1 MGSMHNPTNY
11 LRYLTYKG
19 ASRLYG
25 TITTQL
31 RDKIDYELKVIDD
44 MGFSSYFLIVWDLI
58 NAARLRDIPVG
69 PGRGSAGGAVVAYC
83 LGITEFDPLEYD
95 LIFERF
101 LNPERPEM
109 PDVDIDFCQYR
120 RGEVVDYIIQRYGSD
135 YVAQIMTYGTL
146 KRNSLLENV
155 GKVMKIGWDEVNRI
169 KDVTPNEEEEDDDTT
184 ITDIYEQYADFRKLV
199 DNINSRYPR
208 FWETCLKLEGLHR
221 NESKHAAGV
230 IICDVPVAT
239 LVPLFAKGKKDAAEV
254 DSSHMTVQLD
264 KHDAEEAGLLKMDIL
279 GLRTLSVI
287 AETVKTIRKH
297 EPNFTIQD
305 INLEDPNVYKMLRN
319 GKTRSVFQLEGQGIT
334 SVVKRMHISSFNDI
348 IALLALYRP
357 GPLDAKMDKIY
368 IDRKLGREVVTYQHP
383 DLELILKPT
392 WGVIL
397 YQEQVMRISM
407 VMAGYSAAEADKLR
421 KAMGKKDK
429 DLMAKEKGKFIDRA
443 IEKRYDK
450 SIVED
455 VAHQIET
462 FARYGFNKSHSTA
475 YALITY
481 RTAYLKCYYPM
492 EYMSAEANS
501 FLDTNDKL
509 ANVIG
514 EIKSLGIPL
523 LPPHIN
529 YSYTGF
535 QVDNFAVRFG
545 LTGIKGIGGKTVQ
558 AIIKERNA
566 SGYFRSFED
575 FCDRMAPKE
584 CNSAAKKTLIL
595 SGAFDIFDDRA
606 YLIDELESRYNK
618 KYIQPD
624 IIKPMCQED
633 KIQHEKELLNFY
645 VSGTPFST
653 ADEHIRRFGATTRFD
668 QFGDYDKGIAGILKT
683 VRVQQSKK
691 GQMAFITVE
700 SENTSFDCTVFSDVF
715 RQYDSIIKNAE
726 GKMVVIKGRYNEY
739 MGKTGLVMS
748 DIAVIERNN
757 VYCRSVLID
766 LGLTPHLMTLA
777 ALKHECECST
787 GNTVVN
793 ILVHT
798 GEEEVEIMTQCM
810 ISVTTS
816 FVSAVEA
823 FIGTNKI
830 SYGW

>member
-1 MGSMHNPTNY
+1 MIVNHLY
-11 LRYLTYKG
+11 LRYLTYIG
-19 ASRLYG
+19 AEHKYG
-25 TITTQL
+25 TITETL
-31 RDKIDYELKVIDD
+31 RNKIDYELRIIID
-44 MGFSSYFLIVWDLI
+44 MGFCDYFLIV
-58 NAARLRDIPVG
+58 RDIISKAKDKQIPVG
-69 PGRGSAGGAVVAYC
+69 PGRGSVGGSVVAYC
-83 LGITEFDPLEYD
+83 IDIIEFDPLEYD

-101 LNPERPEM
+101 INPERPEF
-109 PDVDIDFCQYR
+109 PDIDIDFCQYR
-120 RGEVVDYIIQRYGSD
+120 RGEVINIITDAYGPD

-169 KDVTPNEEEEDDDTT
+169 KDVTPDEEEEDDDTT
-184 ITDIYEQYADFRKLV
+184 ITDIYEQYDDFRKLV

-264 KHDAEEAGLLKMDIL
+264 KYDTEAAGLLKMDIL

-287 AETVKTIRKH
+287 AEAVRTIRKY
-297 EPNFTIQD
+297 ESDFDIQNID
-305 INLEDPNVYKMLRN
+305 LEDQNVYKMLRN
-319 GKTRSVFQLEGQGIT
+319 GRTKSVFQLEGQGIT

-383 DLELILKPT
+383 DLEPILKPT

-429 DLMAKEKGKFIDRA
+429 ELMAKEKNKFVDRA
-443 IEKRYDK
+443 IEKGYER

-475 YALITY
+475 YAIITY

-509 ANVIG
+509 ANVIS

-529 YSYTGF
+529 YSFTGF

-558 AIIKERNA
+558 AIIGERDR

-575 FCDRMAPKE
+575 FCDRMVPKE
-584 CNSAAKKTLIL
+584 CNAAAKKTLIL
-595 SGAFDIFDDRA
+595 AGAFDEFDDRA

-618 KYIQPD
+618 KYVQPD
-624 IIKPMCQED
+624 ILKPMAQAD
-633 KIQHEKELLNFY
+633 KIQYEKELLNFY

-653 ADEHIRRFGATTRFD
+653 ADEQIRRFGATTRFD
-668 QFGDYDKGIAGILKT
+668 QYSDFDKGIAGIVKAI
-683 VRVQQSKK
+683 RIQQSKR
-691 GQMAFITVE
+691 GAMAFVTVE
-700 SENTSFDCTVFSDVF
+700 AENTSFDCTVFSDVF
-715 RQYDSIIKNAE
+715 RQYDSTIKNAE
-726 GKMVVIKGRYNEY
+726 GKMVVMRGRYNEY

-748 DIAVIERNN
+748 DIAIIDRNM
-757 VYCRSVLID
+757 VSCRSVMID
-766 LGLTPHLMTLA
+766 LGVNPHLMTLA
-777 ALKHECECST
+777 ALKHECECSP

-798 GEEEVEIMTQCM
+798 GEEEVEIMTQCLV
-810 ISVTTS
+810 SVTTS
-816 FVSAVEA
+816 FVSAIEA
-823 FIGTNKI
+823 FIGTGKI
-830 SYGW
+830 TYGW